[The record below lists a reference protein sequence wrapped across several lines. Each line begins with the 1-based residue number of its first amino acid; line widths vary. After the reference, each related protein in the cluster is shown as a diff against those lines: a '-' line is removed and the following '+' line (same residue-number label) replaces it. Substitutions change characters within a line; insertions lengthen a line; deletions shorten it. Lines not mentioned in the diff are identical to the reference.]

1 MIFETEVKEI
11 IQRTYDVKSFRFPR
25 PSSLDYEAGQFLFV
39 TIKWKK
45 ERLKKH
51 FTISSSPTEKGHIE
65 FTKKLTGSRFSDTL
79 NRMEVGDWA
88 KIEAPYGN
96 FTFKGQ
102 YGKIGLLSGGI
113 GITPLRSICKFCTDK
128 GLDTDI
134 VLLYGNVSESDI
146 VFRNELKE
154 MQNQN
159 EKLKVIFTLEKA
171 EENWSGYTGFINI
184 DMIEKEIPDYSERIF
199 YISGPIIMVKAME
212 KILLNLKV
220 PESQIKKD
228 FFPGY

>member
-1 MIFETEVKEI
+1 
-11 IQRTYDVKSFRFPR
+11 
-25 PSSLDYEAGQFLFV
+25 
-39 TIKWKK
+39 
-45 ERLKKH
+45 
-51 FTISSSPTEKGHIE
+51 
-65 FTKKLTGSRFSDTL
+65 
-79 NRMEVGDWA
+79 
-88 KIEAPYGN
+88 
-96 FTFKGQ
+96 
-102 YGKIGLLSGGI
+102 
-113 GITPLRSICKFCTDK
+113 
-128 GLDTDI
+128 
-134 VLLYGNVSESDI
+134 
-146 VFRNELKE
+146 